1 MYKQSWYV
9 YIVRCADDSLYTG
22 ITKDILRRI
31 DEHNTDDKSGAAY
44 THNRRPV
51 TLVYQES
58 YATRSAA
65 ARREHK
71 IKQMDKKTKEAF
83 LHEIVRSGTDRASP
97 IPYEEI

>member
-1 MYKQSWYV
+1 MLNQSWYV

-22 ITKDILRRI
+22 ITKDILRRVE
-31 DEHNTDDKSGAAY
+31 EHNTDDKLGAAY

-58 YATRSAA
+58 HTTRSAA

-71 IKQMDKKTKEAF
+71 IKQMNKKTKEAF
-83 LHEIVRSGTDRASP
+83 LRALSS
-97 IPYEEI
+97 